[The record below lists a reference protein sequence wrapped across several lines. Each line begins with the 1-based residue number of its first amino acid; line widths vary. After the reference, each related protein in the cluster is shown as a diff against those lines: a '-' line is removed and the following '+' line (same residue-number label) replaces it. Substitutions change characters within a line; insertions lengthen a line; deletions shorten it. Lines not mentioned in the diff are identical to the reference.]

1 MTNPKGI
8 PRFPD
13 AEKTPPPVT
22 DIVDTDIGAEP
33 LAVRLSDLWNDYVRG
48 VNAGRDPDT
57 ERKSSS
63 SLPILDDMK
72 GILQWE

>member
-1 MTNPKGI
+1 MTNPKGL

-13 AEKTPPPVT
+13 PESRPPLA
-22 DIVDTDIGAEP
+22 DIVDAEADGQH
-33 LAVRLSDLWNDYVRG
+33 LASRLGDLWSDYVRG

-57 ERKSSS
+57 PRKSSS